1 MKRVY
6 GDFQTPAELVAAVL
20 GRLGPIGR
28 RWPRV
33 LEPTCGVGNFVAG
46 LLTCPDPPREI
57 VGVEIQGDYVR
68 EARRRVAHLL
78 HQGAG
83 TGSGAAAAAAAETID
98 REKTVIAPGS
108 GRAPTRVHIREADF
122 FQLDLRRDLAW
133 EERGPLL
140 VVGNPPWVT
149 AAELGARGHANGPAR
164 TNVKG
169 LTGLEALTG
178 SANFDLAEA
187 VWLKLLR
194 ELAGEPVAIAL
205 LCKLQVA
212 RNVLEYARRT
222 GYPVE
227 RAAVYRVDGRK
238 WFRASTEACLL
249 VVETAGERAA
259 GGFPGPPEGERVPWE
274 PIPLFSSV
282 DTAEA
287 EGAMGFARGSLVADA
302 AAYARAAFA
311 DGSSRLEWRQGIKH
325 DAAPVMELTAAPDG
339 YRNGLGER
347 VDVEPEWVYPLCKGA
362 DLQRDDPLEAGRALI
377 VTQHHLDDDTREL
390 EHRAPRLWAY
400 LTAHRE
406 RFRARKSSIYRGRPD
421 FALFG
426 VGPYAFAPFKVA
438 VAGLHRPVRFRV
450 LGPVDGRPVLL
461 DDTCYFVPCS
471 TEEEASRLAE
481 LLNGPPAMDLLRAL
495 VFPGSKRAVTKALL
509 QRIDVEA
516 IAARLLGAPPQ
527 HGPGRGSPLAAEA
540 GQEAR
545 VPERERVQTKPVF
558 GRGEGDERLTA
569 RLGVHFD
576 QPGLPFLIDS

>member
-6 GDFQTPAELVAAVL
+6 GDFQTPPQLVAAVL
-20 GRLGPIGR
+20 DRLGPVGR

-33 LEPTCGVGNFVAG
+33 LEPTCGQGNFVAG
-46 LLTCPDPPREI
+46 LLTGADPPREI
-57 VGVEIQGDYVR
+57 IGIEIQGDYVR

-78 HQGAG
+78 DGSGG
-83 TGSGAAAAAAAETID
+83 TGSAAAAAAEPAGGT
-98 REKTVIAPGS
+98 ETVPAPGS
-108 GRAPTRVHIREADF
+108 ARAPARVHLCEADF

-164 TNVKG
+164 ANVKG

-222 GYPVE
+222 GYPVR

-238 WFRASTEACLL
+238 WFGASTEACLL
-249 VVETAGERAA
+249 VVETAGEGTAGRAL
-259 GGFPGPPEGERVPWE
+259 GPPAGERVPWE
-274 PIPLFSSV
+274 PIPFFSSV
-282 DTAEA
+282 DGAEA

-311 DGSSRLEWRQGIKH
+311 DGTSRLEWRQGIKH
-325 DAAPVMELTAAPDG
+325 DAAPVMELTVGPDG

-377 VTQHHLDDDTREL
+377 VTQHQLDDDTREL
-390 EHRAPRLWAY
+390 ERRAPRLWAY
-400 LTAHRE
+400 LTAHRD
-406 RFRARKSSIYRGRPD
+406 RFRARRSSIYRGRPD

-426 VGPYAFAPFKVA
+426 VGPYAFAPYKVA
-438 VAGLHRPVRFRV
+438 VASLHRPVRFRV

-471 TEEEASRLAE
+471 SEEEARRLAA
-481 LLNGPPAMDLLRAL
+481 LLNSPPAMDLVRAL

-516 IAARLLGAPPQ
+516 IEQRRLGAPPQ
-527 HGPGRGSPLAAEA
+527 SGPGRGVPLAAAET
-540 GQEAR
+540 GQKVR
-545 VPERERVQTKPVF
+545 VPERERVQAEPVL
-558 GRGEGDERLTA
+558 GRGQGDERLTA
-569 RLGVHFD
+569 RLGVHFY
-576 QPGLPFLIDS
+576 QPGLPFLIDP